1 MDQRLWTS
9 EESATTLI
17 GSTEPASD
25 IRRRTITPITEPDLD
40 IKDRP
45 RTPDSYLCLLVEC
58 HQCSRPPISEP
69 DLDIEAD
76 RPKTPHSYLCQL
88 VESHERPV
96 EPQCLAQ
103 GKNDLHESLL
113 SLPTE
118 DGAVPNS
125 FREKM
130 LERLAFTISIAEG
143 SSESLPCT
151 EYCPLPPSP
160 CLNPIASVHEGHST
174 STDGSRECLLALTAP
189 SCNDY
194 RHALMNLLSQFQR
207 DIQLSS
213 LMFSILIVCQ
223 AWNEWPQPMKN
234 SLLSSLTPS
243 LCQKQKKL
251 SQTIKDI
258 HLPTQKTSFEKNQME
273 VWDSVILG
281 RRSLF
286 QTKPYRALRSYP
298 SDDDIQRT
306 SIEKILKDSL
316 NFGRYQKQ
324 Y

>member
-45 RTPDSYLCLLVEC
+45 RPPDSYLCLLVEC
-58 HQCSRPPISEP
+58 HQRSRPPITEP

-113 SLPTE
+113 SLATE
-118 DGAVPNS
+118 NGAVPNS
-125 FREKM
+125 FSEKM

-151 EYCPLPPSP
+151 EYCSLPPSP
-160 CLNPIASVHEGHST
+160 CLNPIASVHERHST
-174 STDGSRECLLALTAP
+174 STDGSSESPPCTNCPLLQRLPPYLDESIVSVPEGHLTFELDVLDLDCL
-189 SCNDY
+189 
-194 RHALMNLLSQFQR
+194 
-207 DIQLSS
+207 
-213 LMFSILIVCQ
+213 
-223 AWNEWPQPMKN
+223 
-234 SLLSSLTPS
+234 PS
-243 LCQKQKKL
+243 LEQMATAHERQ
-251 SQTIKDI
+251 S
-258 HLPTQKTSFEKNQME
+258 SFELDAE
-273 VWDSVILG
+273 
-281 RRSLF
+281 SLPK
-286 QTKPYRALRSYP
+286 TEEIVPNHKGYSS
-298 SDDDIQRT
+298 SDT
-306 SIEKILKDSL
+306 E
-316 NFGRYQKQ
+316 NFF
-324 Y
+324 